1 MMIRKIAKSK
11 FFYPTVGLIIAAIGL
26 LWGQGSLLR
35 PKISISCGAINYDIP
50 LQYRME
56 IMTWKMMQSPEELW
70 KKFLEKISVLLR
82 EHGFSE
88 DKIKLLVSM
97 IEKGNKQASSSKADW
112 KPYEQN
118 IIKYVISRVNAE
130 LTPAFLQKFMELPD
144 GALFF
149 EIYNTGWVSANNPHI
164 VIRLAGS
171 VYKKPLVESE
181 NKLSSSVTEG
191 SELSFDFDR
200 IAPGSKT
207 KGIIWYSNMKP
218 VESLKDREINREI
231 NEISVSF
238 DRGTV
243 RKQFQE
249 NSILMS
255 SSKEK

>member
-1 MMIRKIAKSK
+1 
-11 FFYPTVGLIIAAIGL
+11 
-26 LWGQGSLLR
+26 
-35 PKISISCGAINYDIP
+35 
-50 LQYRME
+50 ME
-56 IMTWKMMQSPEELW
+56 ILAWKMMQSPEELL
-70 KKFLEKISVLLR
+70 KQIVEKISVLLR
-82 EHGFSE
+82 ERGFSE
-88 DKIKLLVSM
+88 DKIKLLLST
-97 IEKGNKQASSSKADW
+97 IQKGNKQASSSKADW

-118 IIKYVISRVNAE
+118 IIKSVISKVNAE
-130 LTPAFLQKFMELPD
+130 LTPVFLQKFMELPD

-171 VYKKPLVESE
+171 VYRKPLVKSD

-207 KGIIWYSNMKP
+207 TGIIWYSNIKP
-218 VESLKDREINREI
+218 VESLKDNEI

-243 RKQFQE
+243 RKEF
-249 NSILMS
+249 
-255 SSKEK
+255 KEIVP

>member
-1 MMIRKIAKSK
+1 MMIPKIAKSK
-11 FFYPTVGLIIAAIGL
+11 FFYPTLGLIIAAIGL
-26 LWGQGSLLR
+26 LGGQGLLLR
-35 PKISISCGAINYDIP
+35 PQISISCGAINYDIP
-50 LQYRME
+50 FQYRME
-56 IMTWKMMQSPEELW
+56 ILAWKMMQSPEELL
-70 KKFLEKISVLLR
+70 KQIVEKISVLLR
-82 EHGFSE
+82 ERGFSE
-88 DKIKLLVSM
+88 DKIKLLLST
-97 IEKGNKQASSSKADW
+97 IQKGNKQASSSKADW

-118 IIKYVISRVNAE
+118 IIKSVISKVNAE
-130 LTPAFLQKFMELPD
+130 LTPVFLQKFMELPD

-171 VYKKPLVESE
+171 VYRKPLVKSD

-218 VESLKDREINREI
+218 VESLKDREIN
-231 NEISVSF
+231 EISVSF